1 MVSFRDS
8 VPLCNKTNCD
18 RLEPDSGAD
27 FAAAS
32 MAASSSSHAD
42 SEALYYHHD
51 DSLPTDLEPNY
62 NLQALPLAG
71 LTAAS
76 AQCGN
81 LFPTPQTLLTSTS
94 SSLELELPVSMPCN
108 TVTPSAM
115 DSGSVFFW
123 NMTITM
129 VVTPPSFKLTITPQI
144 TFLIISMLHLVR
156 FS

>member
-1 MVSFRDS
+1 
-8 VPLCNKTNCD
+8 
-18 RLEPDSGAD
+18 
-27 FAAAS
+27 

-94 SSLELELPVSMPCN
+94 SSLESELPVSMPCN

-115 DSGSVFFW
+115 DSGSVFFGIADH
-123 NMTITM
+123 NDGSDPTLFDYHSSDSIFDNFNATFG
-129 VVTPPSFKLTITPQI
+129 SF
-144 TFLIISMLHLVR
+144 
-156 FS
+156 